1 MAGWSEVAG
10 GGGAR
15 LLSLSGLLRRAVGA
29 AERDILPPCEV
40 RRQARGLVYLYSFFL
55 GRGVW
60 DLIRLGERVVPRV
73 HDVWVRVRC
82 GPLDSEAGL

>member
-29 AERDILPPCEV
+29 AEREIFF
-40 RRQARGLVYLYSFFL
+40 RRAK
-55 GRGVW
+55 
-60 DLIRLGERVVPRV
+60 
-73 HDVWVRVRC
+73 
-82 GPLDSEAGL
+82 